1 MVFGELIISINEFI
15 RYDNGLLFWKKKPCN
30 AAIIDRSIGSVDD
43 GYLVFT
49 FRGFKHKVH
58 RVVWMIHNGEIPDGY
73 EIDHINHDKLDNRI
87 ENLRCVPK
95 IDNGRNQSKHRHNT
109 SGFTGVGWMSNCKKW
124 RAEIRINNKTIYLGS
139 FDDIEMAKKA
149 RREAEIKFGFH
160 DNHGR

>member
-15 RYDNGLLFWKKKPCN
+15 RYESGLLLWKKKPCN
-30 AAIIDRSIGSVDD
+30 AAIIDRSIGYVDG
-43 GYLVFT
+43 GYLVFR
-49 FRGFKHKVH
+49 FRGFNHKVH

-87 ENLRCVPK
+87 ENLRCVTK
-95 IDNGRNQSKHRHNT
+95 IDNGRNQPKHRHNT
-109 SGFTGVGWMSNCKKW
+109 SGFTGVGWMRNCKKW
-124 RAEIRINNKTIYLGS
+124 RAEIRINNKTMYLGS